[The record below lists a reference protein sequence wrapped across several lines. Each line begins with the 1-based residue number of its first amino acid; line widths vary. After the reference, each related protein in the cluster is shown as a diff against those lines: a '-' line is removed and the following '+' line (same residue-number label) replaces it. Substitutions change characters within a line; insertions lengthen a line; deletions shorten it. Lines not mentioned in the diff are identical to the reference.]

1 MATTPQ
7 ATRAAEAVANGATG
21 DPVRRGPDVSQLGA
35 GELVRHLSEET
46 SRLVRDEL
54 RLAELETRSWARA
67 AGLGAGVMG
76 FGGPTSRR

>member
-1 MATTPQ
+1 M
-7 ATRAAEAVANGATG
+7 
-21 DPVRRGPDVSQLGA
+21 SQLGA